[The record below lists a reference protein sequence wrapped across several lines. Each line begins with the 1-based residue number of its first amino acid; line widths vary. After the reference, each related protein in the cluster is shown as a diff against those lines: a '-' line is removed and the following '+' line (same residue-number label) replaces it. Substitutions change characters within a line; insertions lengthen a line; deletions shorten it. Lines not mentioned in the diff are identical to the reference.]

1 MVSTIDFKTIV
12 EELRTRLVSSGS
24 DHKIGDKII
33 RDRIRCCLAE
43 LLDTDLDAPID
54 VVVTKLDEKWR
65 QDGLIQG
72 HSDLSPQAVS
82 KTQ

>member
-33 RDRIRCCLAE
+33 RDKIRSRLAD

-54 VVVTKLDEKWR
+54 VVVAKLDAKWR
-65 QDGLIQG
+65 QDGLIQE
-72 HSDLSPQAVS
+72 HSD
-82 KTQ
+82 